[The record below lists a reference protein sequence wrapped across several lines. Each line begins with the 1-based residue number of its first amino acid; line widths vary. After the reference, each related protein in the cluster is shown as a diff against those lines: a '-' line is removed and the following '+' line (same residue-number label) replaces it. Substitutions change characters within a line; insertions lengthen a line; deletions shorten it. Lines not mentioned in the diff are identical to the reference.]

1 MTSLNG
7 KIALITG
14 GSSGIGLATARSLLE
29 AGASVAIAARDP
41 HKLQAADHALAA
53 GARLSTHSCDVT
65 DKSQVRALA
74 DAVVARW
81 GRIDILVNNAGLNV
95 KNRASAELDPETWD
109 RLIRINLDGAF
120 YAIHAVLPD
129 MRRRKDGIIVN
140 VSSVVGKRANPL
152 GGAGY
157 NAAKFGMTALGLTLS
172 VEEKDN
178 NIRITNIYP
187 GEVDTPLLNN
197 RPQAVTAE
205 HRARVLQP
213 EDVAAAVMF
222 VCTLPVRAHVPE
234 LVIKPTWQVFF

>member
-74 DAVVARW
+74 EATVARW

-109 RLIRINLDGAF
+109 RLIRINLDGA
-120 YAIHAVLPD
+120 
-129 MRRRKDGIIVN
+129 
-140 VSSVVGKRANPL
+140 
-152 GGAGY
+152 
-157 NAAKFGMTALGLTLS
+157 
-172 VEEKDN
+172 
-178 NIRITNIYP
+178 
-187 GEVDTPLLNN
+187 
-197 RPQAVTAE
+197 
-205 HRARVLQP
+205 
-213 EDVAAAVMF
+213 
-222 VCTLPVRAHVPE
+222 
-234 LVIKPTWQVFF
+234 